1 MEVKPG
7 YKQTDVGVIPDG
19 WEVTKI
25 GTAGQVLGGRQR
37 SPHNT
42 GELCKYL
49 RVANVFDGYVDTS
62 DVLEMPFT
70 TKEKERFL
78 LRDGDILLNEGQS
91 LELVGRSAIYR
102 GQPSDCCFQ
111 NTLVRFRANEGTI
124 PEFAQVVFQRYL
136 VTGVFA
142 SIASQTTSIAHLG
155 SGRFANLP
163 FPVPPLPEQRA
174 IAAALGDVDALL
186 ALLDQSIVKK
196 RDLKQA
202 AMQQLLTGQTRLPGF
217 RGEWEKKTLGE
228 IGDCVIGLTY
238 QPEDVVEHGT
248 LVLRASNIQD
258 RKLSYEDCVFVE
270 KTIPPH
276 LFVREGDILVCVRNG
291 SRALIGKCVRL
302 DKDAAGH
309 SFGAFM
315 SVFRTPH
322 SRFLV
327 HVFQSNIIQR
337 QIHENIGATINQ
349 ITNKDMKSFRV
360 ELPPV
365 EEQMAIAEVLSDMD
379 AEIAALEDRRDK
391 TKLLKEGMMQE
402 LLTGRTRLL

>member
-7 YKQTDVGVIPDG
+7 YKQSEAGIIPQDWSESTVGEQF
-19 WEVTKI
+19 EV
-25 GTAGQVLGGRQR
+25 QLGKMVDAAKN
-37 SPHNT
+37 H
-42 GELCKYL
+42 GELKPYL
-49 RVANVFDGYVDTS
+49 GNAAVKWGRFDLTQLQMVPMSKNDMDRY
-62 DVLEMPFT
+62 
-70 TKEKERFL
+70 RL
-78 LRDGDILLNEGQS
+78 LAGDLLVCEGRG
-91 LELVGRSAIYR
+91 VGRSAIWADELGECYYQKALHRLRARR
-102 GQPSDCCFQ
+102 GFNPQLMVEIF
-111 NTLVRFRANEGTI
+111 RFWVDQGRLTHYVTESTI
-124 PEFAQVVFQRYL
+124 PHLTKEKL
-136 VTGVFA
+136 VQIPLAVPSPLEQQNIVQALSDVNGLFA
-142 SIASQTTSIAHLG
+142 S
-155 SGRFANLP
+155 
-163 FPVPPLPEQRA
+163 
-174 IAAALGDVDALL
+174 
-186 ALLDQSIVKK
+186 LDKLITKK

-202 AMQQLLTGQTRLPGF
+202 AMQQLLTGRTRLPGF

-270 KTIPPH
+270 RTIPPH

-302 DKDAAGH
+302 DKDATGH

-315 SVFRTPH
+315 SVYRTPY

-327 HVFQSNIIQR
+327 HVFQSDIIQR

-360 ELPPV
+360 ELPPI
-365 EEQMAIAEVLSDMD
+365 EEQKAIAEVLSDMD
-379 AEIAALEDRRDK
+379 AEIAALEERRNK

-402 LLTGRTRLL
+402 LLTGRIRLV